1 MEERMGFL
9 DILQKNREV
18 EEEKLASM
26 TSEQRDAYMKEKSK
40 AGLDIAKKLGLKV
53 GD

>member
-1 MEERMGFL
+1 MEERKGFF
-9 DILQKNREV
+9 DVLQKNREV

-53 GD
+53 GE